1 MADLRR
7 GRNFRLLWLLILIAV
22 VYMVILAYRRLI
34 TGIPRLDGAI
44 GVLLGLYICSRP
56 AANLVDF
63 LFFGRYR
70 DREHT
75 SRQDDLLWLALN
87 ILVFAV
93 GWLVIV
99 IGTTRF
105 TTV

>member
-1 MADLRR
+1 MSDLRR
-7 GRNFRLLWLLILIAV
+7 GRNFRLLWVLIAAIFI
-22 VYMVILAYRRLI
+22 MILAYRHLL

-44 GVLLGLYICSRP
+44 CVLLGLYIGSRP

-70 DREHT
+70 EGVNT
-75 SRQDDLLWLALN
+75 SRRDDILWLALN
-87 ILVFAV
+87 ILVFVV

-99 IGTTRF
+99 IGTIRF
-105 TTV
+105 TGYAI